1 MKKVL
6 KAIDVDEDGA
16 CVIWL
21 CCVEDVCEWGLGKV
35 WEDSLPGRRNHGGRS
50 NRGRCGGGVT
60 IRQSVSSDCGCNI
73 AWAGERIVLWLQRD
87 AG

>member
-35 WEDSLPGRRNHGGRS
+35 WEDSL
-50 NRGRCGGGVT
+50 GRCGGGVM
-60 IRQSVSSDCGCNI
+60 IRLSVSSDCGCNI
-73 AWAGERIVLWLQRD
+73 AWAGERIVLWLQ
-87 AG
+87 